1 MKPTSQTPLYSV
13 VLSFSLQTNT
23 DQLLGELSNFDYPA
37 FNHRTEVSQWS
48 AGEIAEHL
56 LLFDIWLH
64 FILQSTS
71 ENTQRDPQDKINI
84 ITASLANRLISLESP
99 TELSPASIAK
109 EPQELIKKISSG
121 RRKLLEL
128 ISHIDLTREYPG
140 TPHPLFGVLSG
151 VEWINFQI
159 LHTRRYLEQ
168 LEMILLHL

>member
-23 DQLLGELSNFDYPA
+23 NQLLGELSNFDYPV
-37 FNHRTEVSQWS
+37 FNHISEAHQWS
-48 AGEIAEHL
+48 AGAIAEHL

-64 FILQSTS
+64 SILQSTS

-84 ITASLANRLISLESP
+84 ITASLANRSISLESP
-99 TELSPASIAK
+99 PELSPASIAK

-128 ISHIDLTREYPG
+128 ISHIDLAREYPG

-168 LEMILLHL
+168 LKMMKFS